1 MTLTGVDPFDPVPA
15 DRREY
20 VLGAGPVASGGN
32 AAKVMLYANKTA
44 GASRVLDGIGDATDT
59 VQGPFRDEQSVIDR
73 YGRRSEA
80 IWLYRMF
87 ATADPTADIY
97 ITCPPENAS
106 GAAAAVMFTFAAGAA
121 SAVSSLKIDWGGETE
136 YVTVSEGD
144 VAITQAA
151 NFVTALTG
159 AHEGSWPFTA
169 AIGGSGSEHIVT
181 VTTAQLGTRAHLAL
195 NALRVTYTK
204 PATTTCTKS
213 SVTAGTGA
221 DDHTAAYAAAVAAG
235 EFLQH
240 ISPCHATSSVTA
252 TDNQI
257 GELIAAIKTQALPIS
272 GKDQTAWFGLVGT
285 QSQAAAV
292 AQSSGAN
299 THYAHFFHAENS
311 PWTPGMLAAYHAGIW
326 RAKYISYPASNI
338 NGYTSTS
345 QQNYLV
351 PAPYSKDDYPSD
363 SEIRADIKAG
373 VCPVAYRANGQS
385 YLVRFVNSKSL
396 NAAGNV
402 DRRGCEGH
410 TVFVH
415 YFMWQALLAR
425 WEAQRQPNVADE
437 LPKGTIPKPLTAYPS
452 SLRDL
457 VRRLMDDLAGATPLG
472 VYPGPILDPSTIE
485 EQKESVVARKS
496 APGKLAVAYK
506 AKPIEHLIGTET
518 TAYDNS
524 PTY

>member
-1 MTLTGVDPFDPVPA
+1 MTLTGVDPFDPIPA

-20 VLGAGPVASGGN
+20 ILGAGPVATGGA
-32 AAKVMLYANKTA
+32 AAKVMIYASKTA
-44 GASRVLDGIGDATDT
+44 GATRILDGIGDATDT
-59 VQGPFRDEQSVIDR
+59 AQGPFRDEQAVIDR

-80 IWLYRMF
+80 LWLYRSF
-87 ATADPTADIY
+87 VAADPTADLY

-106 GAAAAVMFTFAAGAA
+106 GAAGTVTFTFVGAA
-121 SAVSSLKIDWGGETE
+121 SAVSQLKIEWGGETE

-144 VAITQAA
+144 TAITQAA

-159 AHEGSWPFTA
+159 VHEGSWPFTS
-169 AIGGSGSEHIVT
+169 AIGGAGSEHIVT
-181 VTTAQLGTRAHLAL
+181 VTTSQLGTRAHHALA
-195 NALRVTYTK
+195 ALRVTYTK

-213 SVTAGTGA
+213 AVTAGTGA
-221 DDHTAAYAAAVAAG
+221 DDHTAAYTAAVAGG
-235 EFLQH
+235 EFLIH
-240 ISPCHATSSVTA
+240 ISPCHATAGVTA

-257 GELIAAIKTQALPIS
+257 GELIAAIKTQAGPIN

-285 QSQAAAV
+285 QSQAGTV

-299 THYAHFFHAENS
+299 THFAHFIHAENS

-326 RAKYISYPASNI
+326 RSRYISYPAANI
-338 NGYTSTS
+338 NGFTSTS
-345 QQNYLV
+345 QVNYLV
-351 PAPYSKDDYPSD
+351 PPPYSKDDYPSD

-373 VCPVAYRANGQS
+373 VCPVAYRAGGAS

-415 YFMWQALLAR
+415 YFKWQTILAR

-437 LPKGTIPKPLTAYPS
+437 LPSGTIPKPLTAYPS
-452 SLRDL
+452 TLRDL
-457 VRRLMDDLAGATPLG
+457 VRQVMDDLAGSNPLG
-472 VYPGPILDPSTIE
+472 VYPGPILDPTSIE

-496 APGKLAVAYK
+496 APGKLAVAYR

-518 TAYDNS
+518 TIYDNS
-524 PTY
+524 PAY